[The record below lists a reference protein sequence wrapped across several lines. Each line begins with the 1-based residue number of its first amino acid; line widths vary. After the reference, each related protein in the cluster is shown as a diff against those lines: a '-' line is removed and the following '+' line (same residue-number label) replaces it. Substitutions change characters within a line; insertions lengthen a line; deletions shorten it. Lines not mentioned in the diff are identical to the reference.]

1 MSTKRL
7 TAAKTHRPNSSH
19 GHKMSA
25 SKQDSEHKGL
35 QTNGAPFSQ
44 NQKGETMNTHRSS
57 DSSSLERREKHIDF
71 TEKEREMTVN
81 EKDDDTPKTQSK
93 STINKNSRDT
103 PETQSKSTIFDDSG
117 GKPKTQRKTTIHR
130 NVGNSKESN
139 RNSQENRRNFSA
151 KTRDAKYTRTKEKR
165 SKEEEPHTPLSETC
179 KAEFHEK
186 QKTTTFQ
193 EGDEESLQMF
203 LSTDFMEREE
213 EYQTE
218 MKEKE
223 KGEKI
228 VFNRQYSETTKRHHE
243 EVIRKILEDFDLET
257 TKDKYR
263 NSNACEIRRN
273 GRSLADFR
281 FRSELLRMMGTD
293 VIRLSDQTWTAR
305 FQDCL
310 REDYERQLEEQ
321 MYTLAEAEN
330 QRMHRL
336 RLEGVIQEATNSAS
350 DDMWKRAFESKGPS
364 RAQSRRCSA
373 VIKPK
378 LTDDEARAYP
388 YQAALR
394 AFPSDAALIFAEDEY
409 NRRERELTARRTKKS
424 YRPHRRMSA
433 VLAPKEP
440 EPIQLDEVDSQ
451 ESVPVQDSDSEIYL
465 PVLSAEERR
474 DKRCKRLPRHV
485 ARLYDEETVH
495 GLYNWA
501 SRLVGQPTH
510 ETREEEAAQKVTF

>member
-1 MSTKRL
+1 MSCVMSSGGTRLFFPVSHFVRQLSCLATKRV
-7 TAAKTHRPNSSH
+7 R
-19 GHKMSA
+19 
-25 SKQDSEHKGL
+25 
-35 QTNGAPFSQ
+35 
-44 NQKGETMNTHRSS
+44 
-57 DSSSLERREKHIDF
+57 
-71 TEKEREMTVN
+71 
-81 EKDDDTPKTQSK
+81 
-93 STINKNSRDT
+93 
-103 PETQSKSTIFDDSG
+103 
-117 GKPKTQRKTTIHR
+117 
-130 NVGNSKESN
+130 
-139 RNSQENRRNFSA
+139 
-151 KTRDAKYTRTKEKR
+151 
-165 SKEEEPHTPLSETC
+165 
-179 KAEFHEK
+179 
-186 QKTTTFQ
+186 
-193 EGDEESLQMF
+193 
-203 LSTDFMEREE
+203 
-213 EYQTE
+213 
-218 MKEKE
+218 
-223 KGEKI
+223 
-228 VFNRQYSETTKRHHE
+228 
-243 EVIRKILEDFDLET
+243 
-257 TKDKYR
+257 
-263 NSNACEIRRN
+263 
-273 GRSLADFR
+273 LADFR